1 MGARNL
7 LCSAK
12 SMGNRWQ
19 ALCLDF
25 DIAVQ
30 GASFAEVQSSLNDA
44 IFEHVE
50 AAEQENEPARAA
62 LLNRRTPVWVKLS
75 LGMGNL
81 AHFVF
86 GPKQGAALHASFE
99 VPCGA

>member
-7 LCSAK
+7 LCSAEG
-12 SMGNRWQ
+12 MGNQWQ

-30 GASFAEVQSSLNDA
+30 GGSFAEVQLSLGDA
-44 IFEHVE
+44 INDYVE
-50 AAEQENEPARAA
+50 AAEQEDEPARAA
-62 LLNRRTPVWVKLS
+62 LLNRRTPVWLRFS

-99 VPCGA
+99 VPCRA